1 MFEDYKS
8 FIDDELQ
15 HTIHQLSDR
24 DSTLA
29 KAIHYSTLLGGKRV
43 RPTLVLLS
51 AESFGVKK
59 ELAKLPACAVE
70 LVHAYSLIHDD
81 LPSMDDDDLR
91 RGQATCHKAFDEATA
106 ILAGDA
112 LQTMAFELLTQ
123 ESHLYSHNQFAANNR
138 INMIQT
144 LARASGA
151 RGMVLGQTIDFESV
165 GQNLSIEQLENMH
178 KHKTGALIEA
188 SVMMGALC
196 SSTEITTTEET
207 ALKHYAQAIGLA
219 FQVQDDILDIVSD
232 TQTLG
237 KTQGA
242 DIALN
247 KPTYP
252 ALLGLDGARKKLQ
265 SLHEEALASLNKI
278 TDRDTSKLA
287 EISRFIVKRTL

>member
-1 MFEDYKS
+1 MFNDYKS
-8 FIDDELQ
+8 FIDGALQ
-15 HTIHQLSDR
+15 QTIHQLSDPN
-24 DSTLA
+24 STLA
-29 KAIHYSTLLGGKRV
+29 KAIQYSTLLGGKRV

-51 AESFGVKK
+51 AESFGANK
-59 ELAKLPACAVE
+59 ERAKLPACAVE
-70 LVHAYSLIHDD
+70 LIHAYSLIHDD
-81 LPSMDDDDLR
+81 LPAMDDDNLR
-91 RGQATCHKAFDEATA
+91 RGQATCHKAFNEATA

-138 INMIQT
+138 IRMIET

-151 RGMVLGQTIDFESV
+151 RGMALGQSIDFESV
-165 GQNLSIEQLENMH
+165 GQNLGIEQLEMMH

-196 SSTEITTTEET
+196 STTEITTTEET

-252 ALLGLDGARKKLQ
+252 ALLGLEGARKKLQ
-265 SLHEEALASLNKI
+265 SLHQEALASLKKI
-278 TDRDTSKLA
+278 TKRDTSKLA
-287 EISRFIVKRTL
+287 EISYFIVKRTL

>member
-1 MFEDYKS
+1 MFEYYKS

-15 HTIHQLSDR
+15 KTIHQLSDR
-24 DSTLA
+24 NSTLA
-29 KAIHYSTLLGGKRV
+29 KAIRYSTLLGGKRI

-81 LPSMDDDDLR
+81 LPAMDDDDLR

-112 LQTMAFELLTQ
+112 LQTMAFELLTL
-123 ESHLYSHNQFAANNR
+123 ESHLYNHNQLAANNR
-138 INMIQT
+138 IIMIQT

-165 GQNLSIEQLENMH
+165 GQSLSIEQLENMH

-196 SSTEITTTEET
+196 STTKITSTEEA

-219 FQVQDDILDIVSD
+219 FQVQDDILDVVSD

-242 DIALN
+242 DAALN

-252 ALLGLDGARKKLQ
+252 ALLGLDGAREKLQ
-265 SLHEEALASLNKI
+265 SLHEEALASLDKI
-278 TDRDTSKLA
+278 PDRDTSKLA
-287 EISRFIVKRTL
+287 EISHFIVKRTL

>member
-1 MFEDYKS
+1 VFEDYKS
-8 FIDDELQ
+8 FIDDALQ
-15 HTIHQLSDR
+15 HSIHQLSDR

-29 KAIHYSTLLGGKRV
+29 KAIQYSTLLGGKRV

-51 AESFGVKK
+51 AESFGVSKA
-59 ELAKLPACAVE
+59 LAKLPACAVE
-70 LVHAYSLIHDD
+70 LIHAYSLIHDD

-138 INMIQT
+138 IKMIGT

-151 RGMVLGQTIDFESV
+151 RGMVLGQNIDFESV
-165 GQNLSIEQLENMH
+165 GQSISIDQLETMH
-178 KHKTGALIEA
+178 KFKTGALIEA
-188 SVMMGALC
+188 SVVMGALC
-196 SSTEITTTEET
+196 SPTEITITEQT
-207 ALKHYAQAIGLA
+207 ALKDYAQAIGLA
-219 FQVQDDILDIVSD
+219 FQVQDDILDVVSD

-265 SLHEEALASLNKI
+265 SLHAEALASLNKI
-278 TDRDTSKLA
+278 VDRDTSKLA
-287 EISRFIVKRTL
+287 EISHFIVKRTV

>member
-15 HTIHQLSDR
+15 QTIHQLSDR

-29 KAIHYSTLLGGKRV
+29 KAIHYSTLLGGKRI
-43 RPTLVLLS
+43 RPILVLLS

-123 ESHLYSHNQFAANNR
+123 ESHRYSHNQFAANNR
-138 INMIQT
+138 IKMIQI

-151 RGMVLGQTIDFESV
+151 KGMVLGQAIDFESV
-165 GQNLSIEQLENMH
+165 GQYLSIEQLENMH

-196 SSTEITTTEET
+196 STTEITHTEET

-242 DIALN
+242 DAALN

-252 ALLGLDGARKKLQ
+252 SLLGIDGARKKLQ
-265 SLHEEALASLNKI
+265 SLHDEALTALNKI
-278 TDRDTSKLA
+278 PDRDTSKLA
-287 EISRFIVKRTL
+287 EISHFIVKRTL

>member
-1 MFEDYKS
+1 VFEDYKS

-15 HTIHQLSDR
+15 RTIHQLSDC
-24 DSTLA
+24 DTTLA

-43 RPTLVLLS
+43 RPILVLLS

-59 ELAKLPACAVE
+59 EHAKLPACAVE

-123 ESHLYSHNQFAANNR
+123 DNHLYNHNQFAANNR
-138 INMIQT
+138 IKMIQT

-165 GQNLSIEQLENMH
+165 GQNLTIKQLENMH

-196 SSTEITTTEET
+196 SSSEITSTEEA

-242 DIALN
+242 DAALN

-265 SLHEEALASLNKI
+265 SLHEEALTSLNKM

-287 EISRFIVKRTL
+287 KISHFIVKRTL

>member
-15 HTIHQLSDR
+15 QTIHQLSNR

-29 KAIHYSTLLGGKRV
+29 KAIHYSTLLGGKRI
-43 RPTLVLLS
+43 RPILVLLS

-59 ELAKLPACAVE
+59 DRAKLPACAVE
-70 LVHAYSLIHDD
+70 LIHAYSLIHDD

-123 ESHLYSHNQFAANNR
+123 ESHLFSHNQLAANNR
-138 INMIQT
+138 INMIQI

-151 RGMVLGQTIDFESV
+151 RGMVLGQAIDFESV
-165 GQNLSIEQLENMH
+165 GQHLSIEQLENMH

-196 SSTEITTTEET
+196 STTEITHTEET

-242 DIALN
+242 DAALN

-287 EISRFIVKRTL
+287 DISHFIVKRTL